1 MKFDVGEVLRNPGSA
16 MSVSCEADMSDV
28 DLYGE
33 TVFSSPVFLSGEVR
47 NRAGLVTFEG
57 SVRAVGQVS
66 CARCLE
72 PAEVERDIP
81 LSFTLTE
88 ELQSA
93 DVEDYL
99 YVGGDHLLDLHDVVR
114 DELILSLDMVTLC
127 KPDCKGLCPVC
138 GKNRNTDLCTC
149 QKVIGK
155 PNPFSALSSL
165 FDQNNE
171 EV

>member
-1 MKFDVGEVLRNPGSA
+1 MKFDVGEVLRNPGTA

-127 KPDCKGLCPVC
+127 KPDCKGLCPTC
-138 GKNRNTDLCTC
+138 GKNLNAGDCACPKAAPDPRWAAL
-149 QKVIGK
+149 
-155 PNPFSALSSL
+155 SALLSE
-165 FDQNNE
+165 QEN
-171 EV
+171 